1 MEFRTVRTVD
11 EAVEVLANEGDDAR
25 ILAGGTDVMI
35 QHLRGEIRPD
45 LLLHVARVAALDGVG
60 HGERL
65 RLGSLTTHRR
75 IATDDGI
82 RRVAPALAQAA
93 ATVGGWQT
101 QAVGTIG
108 GNVCN
113 ASPAADT
120 VPPLLVADATITLAS
135 RRGGRSLPIAD
146 FIIGRREVD
155 RRPDELLTEL
165 ELEPLPPNS
174 AEIYLKVSPRH
185 AMEVA
190 LAGLAVR
197 LTMSADGAAVA
208 DARIAACAV
217 GPRPFRVY
225 AAEAV
230 LRGSRLEAERIT
242 EAGALLSAQASPI
255 DDSRASARYRRRVLA
270 PLLARALDRCR
281 RGVTGGN

>member
-1 MEFRTVRTVD
+1 MEFRTVHTVD
-11 EAVEVLANEGDDAR
+11 EAVDVLADEGDDAR

-45 LLLHVARVAALDGVG
+45 LLLHVARVAALDGVAYRG
-60 HGERL
+60 RL
-65 RLGSLTTHRR
+65 RLGSLTTHSR
-75 IATDDGI
+75 IATDDAI
-82 RRVAPALAQAA
+82 RRDAPALAQAA

-120 VPPLLVADATITLAS
+120 VPPLLVADATVTLAS
-135 RRGGRSLPIAD
+135 HRGARSLPIAD
-146 FIIGRREVD
+146 FIVGRRVVD
-155 RRPDELLTEL
+155 RRPDELLTDL
-165 ELEPLPPNS
+165 ELEPLPPHS
-174 AEIYLKVSPRH
+174 AEIYLKVSPRR

-190 LAGLAVR
+190 LVGLAVR
-197 LTMSADGAAVA
+197 LTLGADGAGVA

-217 GPRPFRVY
+217 GPRPFRAY

-230 LRGSRLEAERIT
+230 LRGSWLEAERIA
-242 EAGALLSAQASPI
+242 EAGALLTDQASPI
-255 DDSRASARYRRRVLA
+255 DDARASARYRRRVLA

-281 RGVTGGN
+281 LAAAGGD